1 MTPPWFREAEVTEAD
16 GDGPGGGHVEQ
27 TSRPSGLG
35 FLLFLVT
42 SCLCITVP
50 GPGISPKLG
59 HHLTMD
65 VHGEVTP
72 APDAGARRPWAQ
84 SRAGAV
90 NTIVSCWGCGQRQ
103 FSPRSPSSGLCAGC
117 WGGQGACETV
127 R

>member
-27 TSRPSGLG
+27 TSRLSGLG

-84 SRAGAV
+84 SRGLDLG
-90 NTIVSCWGCGQRQ
+90 WG
-103 FSPRSPSSGLCAGC
+103 SGLQ
-117 WGGQGACETV
+117 QGEESHCVVPMLRGSYEQKIHSCLSVMA
-127 R
+127 

>member
-1 MTPPWFREAEVTEAD
+1 MEVD

-50 GPGISPKLG
+50 EPGINPKLG

-65 VHGEVTP
+65 VHGEVMP
-72 APDAGARRPWAQ
+72 ALDVGTRRPWAQ
-84 SRAGAV
+84 SRVGAI
-90 NTIVSCWGCGQRQ
+90 NTIVSCQGCGQSQ
-103 FSPRSPSSGLCAGC
+103 FSPRSPRSGLCASC